1 MIYVA
6 RIFYDRITAVR
17 HYEFEFISRLLHIKT
32 AVTIPALE
40 LRSGSYT
47 LPTLRLF
54 DSNVDLIH
62 QQLKEKIDQSPSFF
76 VNSPVVLDLQTLEQ
90 SELDFDALIKV
101 ITELKMCVSGVRGGT
116 PDLHASAA
124 ECGLAVLAIGAS
136 RITEPTDSSEQKKAL
151 EKPTTAESEPEQAD
165 AIIFTSETI
174 TAPVRSG
181 QRRYTRHGD
190 LIALAQISEGAE
202 LMADGNIHIYG
213 TLRGRALAGV
223 QGDTS
228 ARIYCQNL
236 QAELVAI
243 AGHYQVSEDI
253 DDALFKQPVQIYLT
267 DQKLVIEKL

>member
-1 MIYVA
+1 MTTV
-6 RIFYDRITAVR
+6 
-17 HYEFEFISRLLHIKT
+17 
-32 AVTIPALE
+32 ALE

-54 DSNVDLIH
+54 DNELDIIQ
-62 QQLKEKIDQSPSFF
+62 QQLKEKIDQAPSFF
-76 VNSPVVLDLQTLEQ
+76 INSPVVLDLQEFKQT
-90 SELDFDALIKV
+90 ELDFKTLAKV
-101 ITELKMCVSGVRGGT
+101 IADLKMHIIGVRGGS
-116 PDLHASAA
+116 PELHALAS
-124 ECGLAVLAIGAS
+124 ESNLAVLTVGAA
-136 RITEPTDSSEQKKAL
+136 RVPEITSVEETPDRSNSDNEDNADAQ
-151 EKPTTAESEPEQAD
+151 EPEQAD
-165 AIIFTSETI
+165 VVWFTSETI
-174 TAPVRSG
+174 STPIRSG

-190 LIALAQISEGAE
+190 LIALAQVSEGAE

-253 DDALFKQPVQIYLT
+253 DDELRNQPVQVYLT
-267 DQKLVIEKL
+267 DQTLVIEKL

>member
-1 MIYVA
+1 MTTV
-6 RIFYDRITAVR
+6 
-17 HYEFEFISRLLHIKT
+17 
-32 AVTIPALE
+32 ALE

-54 DSNVDLIH
+54 DGEVDIIQ

-76 VNSPVVLDLQTLEQ
+76 VNSPVVLDLQEFKQT
-90 SELDFDALIKV
+90 ELDFTALAKV
-101 ITELKMCVSGVRGGT
+101 IADLKMHLIGVRGGS
-116 PDLHASAA
+116 PELHALAA
-124 ECGLAVLAIGAS
+124 KSDLAILTVGAA
-136 RITEPTDSSEQKKAL
+136 RVPEITSIE
-151 EKPTTAESEPEQAD
+151 EKSDAPNNNTEANNDAQESGQAD
-165 AIIFTSETI
+165 VVLFTSETI
-174 TAPVRSG
+174 STPIRSG

-190 LIALAQISEGAE
+190 LIALAQVSEGAE

-243 AGHYQVSEDI
+243 AGHYQVSEDM
-253 DDALFKQPVQIYLT
+253 DDELRNQPVQIYLT
-267 DQKLVIEKL
+267 DQNLVIEKL

>member
-1 MIYVA
+1 N
-6 RIFYDRITAVR
+6 
-17 HYEFEFISRLLHIKT
+17 
-32 AVTIPALE
+32 PALE
-40 LRSGSYT
+40 LRSGNYT

-54 DSNVDLIH
+54 DGDVELIH

-76 VNSPVVLDLQTLEQ
+76 INSPVVLDLQELKQ
-90 SELDFDALIKV
+90 DDLELDALVNV
-101 ITELKMCVSGVRGGT
+101 ITELKMCVSGVRGGS
-116 PDLHASAA
+116 PKLHALASK
-124 ECGLAVLAIGAS
+124 CGLAVLAIGAT
-136 RITEPTDSSEQKKAL
+136 RASEQSIITPQVEAKKSD
-151 EKPTTAESEPEQAD
+151 KTQGV
-165 AIIFTSETI
+165 AITPDETDVIMFTSETI